1 MDVPNHEARAGAWR
15 PRKSFVLFALGLV
28 AVLLTASVADARTIR
43 GTAKSDTLRGS
54 AKADRF
60 YALAGADRIVA
71 SGGGRDT
78 ISCGAGRDRVTA
90 DATDRVARNCETVVR
105 SSARPKPPS
114 DEAPDTGGGMQHGSM
129 EDHLLGPGEW
139 GQLDF
144 VSSLDFIATEN
155 RPENP
160 DLVADVAVDA
170 AGNWAYVANWGEA
183 DCIVNSEA
191 GGINSPDAGA
201 WIVDIRDPANPI
213 TTGFIASSQDSRP
226 GEGMQVVNV
235 TTPMFSGD
243 ILAMN
248 NEHCGFQGKGG
259 LTLWDVSNPLKP
271 FKLSEH
277 FGDRTPPDAQDTHSV
292 FVWDA
297 GDKAYAVMT
306 DNAEDIDVDIMDI
319 TNPKRPRL
327 LAEFNLNEEFHVD
340 QPSHGPI
347 ETFLHDMVV
356 KNIDGTW
363 TMLLSYWDGGYVQ
376 LDVDDP
382 ANPTLIGETEFAA
395 IDPVLFE
402 ATGKEMRPEGN
413 AHEAE
418 FSADNEFFVGTDED
432 FAPYTVGEFQ
442 ITTGPHAGVY
452 PSVVVPGAAPVTI
465 LPDLRLNGPT
475 AYVGYACPGG
485 VAPPPASSIAWPAL
499 APGEEKIAVVQRGP
513 EQDSADPVGACFP
526 GEKADIVKAAGYDAI
541 VFVQRHLGDAA
552 ADANVPFCGSGAFT
566 QPIVGV
572 CTSHTAFHRLFNTE
586 PSFELPYDHSDSPDN
601 EPALGTV
608 GNYVDVDSEFDG
620 WGYIHLFD
628 NDPGSGGQSV
638 EVAPNTPNPLFADLD
653 QYAIPEAHMEGHAL
667 ESGTLSV
674 HEVAADKNDARRFY
688 SSYYGGGVVMLE
700 IQCADESDKSTCEL
714 VEVGGYLDPL
724 GNDFWGVETYE
735 KDGTTYVL
743 GSDRASGLWVFKV
756 DEAAAPAARAPIA
769 PPPPE

>member
-1 MDVPNHEARAGAWR
+1 MRGERQSTRSAGVNGR
-15 PRKSFVLFALGLV
+15 RLVLLFALTLIAVLV
-28 AVLLTASVADARTIR
+28 AASAADARTIR
-43 GTAKSDTLRGS
+43 GTAKSDTLRGT
-54 AKADRF
+54 AKADRIF
-60 YALAGADRIVA
+60 GLAGSDRIIA
-71 SGGGRDT
+71 RGGGSDRVF
-78 ISCGAGRDRVTA
+78 CGAGRDRVTA
-90 DATDRVARNCETVVR
+90 DASDKVARNCESVSRTGAT
-105 SSARPKPPS
+105 ARPKPPS
-114 DEAPDTGGGMQHGSM
+114 DDAGGDTGHQHG
-129 EDHLLGPGEW
+129 ELGDHLLGPGEW

-144 VSSLDFIATEN
+144 VSKLDFIATEG

-160 DLVADVAVDA
+160 DLVADVAVSPDN
-170 AGNWAYVANWGEA
+170 NWAYLANWGEV

-201 WIVDIRDPANPI
+201 WIVDIRDPANPK
-213 TTGFIASSQDSRP
+213 TTGFIASSQDTRP
-226 GEGMQVVNV
+226 GEGMQVVHV
-235 TTPMFSGD
+235 DTAHFSGE

-259 LTLWDVSNPLKP
+259 LSLWDVTNPLKP

-277 FGDRTPPDAQDTHSV
+277 FGDRTPPDAQDTHST

-306 DNAEDIDVDIMDI
+306 DNAEAIDVDIMDI

-327 LAEFNLNEEFHVD
+327 IAEFDLNDEFHVD

-356 KNIDGTW
+356 KNINGTW

-382 ANPTLIGETEFAA
+382 TRPTLIGETEFAA
-395 IDPVLFE
+395 VDPVLKA
-402 ATGKEMRPEGN
+402 ATGKELRPEGN
-413 AHEAE
+413 AHQAE
-418 FSADNEFFVGTDED
+418 FSLDNQFFVGTDED
-432 FAPYTVGEFQ
+432 FGPYTVGEFQ
-442 ITTGPHAGVY
+442 ITTGPNAGTY

-465 LPDLRLNGPT
+465 LPDKSLNGPT

-485 VAPPPASSIAWPAL
+485 VAPPPASSIAWPTL
-499 APGEEKIAVVQRGP
+499 AAGEEKIAVVQRGP
-513 EQDSADPVGACFP
+513 AGDPADTVGACFP

-541 VFVQRHLGDAA
+541 VFVQRHLGSAA
-552 ADANVPFCGSGAFT
+552 LDANTPFCGSGAFT

-572 CTSHTAFHRLFNTE
+572 CTSHEAFHKLFNTT
-586 PSFELPYDHSDSPDN
+586 PSYELPYPVPHA
-601 EPALGTV
+601 PALGAV
-608 GNYVDVDSEFDG
+608 GERVLVDSEFDG

-628 NDPGSGGQSV
+628 NTPGSGGLSIEAAGV
-638 EVAPNTPNPLFADLD
+638 TRNPLFKDLD

-674 HEVAADKNDARRFY
+674 HEVAADTTNPRRFY
-688 SSYYGGGVVMLE
+688 SSYYSGGMVMFE
-700 IQCADESDKSTCEL
+700 IRCTNPADKSTCTL
-714 VEVGGYLDPL
+714 DEVGGYLDAM
-724 GNDFWGVETYE
+724 GNDFWGVETYR
-735 KDGTTYVL
+735 KNNTTYVL

-756 DEAAAPAARAPIA
+756 CETCAPAARAPIA
-769 PPPPE
+769 PPAPE